1 MTDIMILL
9 SLLFKF
15 ILLCFGIILILNLS
29 YTIIDLIWY
38 SNTKT
43 TNTGPK

>member
-1 MTDIMILL
+1 MILLLL

-15 ILLCFGIILILNLS
+15 ILMCFGIILMLDLS

-38 SNTKT
+38 RNNKT